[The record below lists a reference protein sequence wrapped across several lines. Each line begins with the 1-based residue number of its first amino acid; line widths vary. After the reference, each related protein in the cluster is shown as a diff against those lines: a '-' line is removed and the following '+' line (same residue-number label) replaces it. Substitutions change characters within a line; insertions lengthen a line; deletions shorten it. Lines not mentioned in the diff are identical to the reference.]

1 MIPKNKIPLFLQVP
15 APDYPRGY
23 VTRIMAIDAII
34 TLVGLFIAAMPFA
47 MGWYPGA
54 FDTTVHVAVGVLIA
68 TLGAFRVL
76 LAYGSSWV
84 EIVLIPLGI
93 IVLRLP
99 HFMHHEGWDPKYTNT
114 HVAAGAIVIIAAI
127 ISGLMTTIEM
137 KKTAR

>member
-1 MIPKNKIPLFLQVP
+1 M
-15 APDYPRGY
+15 
-23 VTRIMAIDAII
+23 
-34 TLVGLFIAAMPFA
+34 IAAPLLQCPLNERARRMLEHMA
-47 MGWYPGA
+47 KLDQAGA
-54 FDTTVHVAVGVLIA
+54 VPSTNIRTLLTTDG
-68 TLGAFRVL
+68 LGDR
-76 LAYGSSWV
+76 
-84 EIVLIPLGI
+84 I